1 MLNTLIVSPHCILF
15 EGVATAISVPGI
27 NGEFMI
33 YPKHCPLLSVLTEGT
48 VAITTDQFHTEF
60 IYLERGTIAI
70 RNDHVKIC
78 ADIAFK
84 AREVQEAKVLEQKKQ
99 IQYQLDQQVSA
110 INTQELLSQL
120 ARLNAQLLAVE
131 KLRRSKKR
139 I

>member
-1 MLNTLIVSPHCILF
+1 MLNTLIVSPNCVLY
-15 EGVATAISVPGI
+15 EGIATAISVPGI

-48 VAITTDQFHTEF
+48 IAITVDKLNTEF
-60 IYLERGTIAI
+60 IYLERGTIAV
-70 RNDHVKIC
+70 RNNHVKIC

-84 AREVQEAKVLEQKKQ
+84 AREVQEAKVMEQKQQIQSQLEQ
-99 IQYQLDQQVSA
+99 QVNA

-120 ARLNAQLLAVE
+120 ARLNAQLLAVK
-131 KLRRSKKR
+131 KLRQFKKR